1 MADGPATTRAAP
13 VIAALFAASR
23 RMELRLAGDPTD
35 LPPRPSPL
43 TLKADVWASVL
54 DSLGLGERYADVVR
68 GLRDGFDFE
77 IPRITDTAVA
87 SNAPSTRTHQNAL
100 RDIVLKERKRGAY
113 IGPFSNA
120 ADVQAVL
127 HNPFQSMP
135 LSLIP
140 KPPDKFRLIQN
151 FSATQPFL
159 RRGAKWWVG
168 AEGRRYDE
176 SYEYPLRAVTNA
188 GREDGWHYGDDEIE
202 SLADEL
208 GLPLHKPTPWSSTFS
223 YAGYLFSIFD
233 RRAGLPAV
241 KVATY
246 RADIDAWLSQ
256 SVHRL
261 EDSQRLLGRLL
272 HASPVVLDAPR
283 HLTRLIGFVNIAVRS
298 NAHPRAQRHGSA
310 ALDKDIEWWREHLCG
325 EEVWRSISQYAPK
338 DINLFVDASSDWGVG
353 IWWDGHSASYRLHPD
368 WRSRGD
374 GRDIQF
380 AEALAIEVGLLHVL
394 STGFRSAALVVYT
407 DNTGVQFGV
416 PRGRMRNAAA
426 TSVIDRIHALQV
438 DRDVVIHTR
447 RVASADNPADG
458 PSRGIRKE
466 PGLPTIVLP
475 ALVAAEFLP
484 HWQSPAGRR

>member
-151 FSATQPFL
+151 FSAT
-159 RRGAKWWVG
+159 VG
-168 AEGRRYDE
+168 TSPA
-176 SYEYPLRAVTNA
+176 TN
-188 GREDGWHYGDDEIE
+188 
-202 SLADEL
+202 EL
-208 GLPLHKPTPWSSTFS
+208 IPRSWATTWSTFRQIV
-223 YAGYLFSIFD
+223 ANIL
-233 RRAGLPAV
+233 ALP
-241 KVATY
+241 
-246 RADIDAWLSQ
+246 S
-256 SVHRL
+256 
-261 EDSQRLLGRLL
+261 DS
-272 HASPVVLDAPR
+272 
-283 HLTRLIGFVNIAVRS
+283 
-298 NAHPRAQRHGSA
+298 
-310 ALDKDIEWWREHLCG
+310 
-325 EEVWRSISQYAPK
+325 
-338 DINLFVDASSDWGVG
+338 
-353 IWWDGHSASYRLHPD
+353 
-368 WRSRGD
+368 
-374 GRDIQF
+374 
-380 AEALAIEVGLLHVL
+380 
-394 STGFRSAALVVYT
+394 
-407 DNTGVQFGV
+407 
-416 PRGRMRNAAA
+416 
-426 TSVIDRIHALQV
+426 
-438 DRDVVIHTR
+438 
-447 RVASADNPADG
+447 
-458 PSRGIRKE
+458 
-466 PGLPTIVLP
+466 
-475 ALVAAEFLP
+475 
-484 HWQSPAGRR
+484 

>member
-1 MADGPATTRAAP
+1 FRARGFGPLGRW
-13 VIAALFAASR
+13 VDDILFFRVRVVSI
-23 RMELRLAGDPTD
+23 
-35 LPPRPSPL
+35 
-43 TLKADVWASVL
+43 ASVNAQRADIHGSL
-54 DSLGLGERYADVVR
+54 D
-68 GLRDGFDFE
+68 
-77 IPRITDTAVA
+77 
-87 SNAPSTRTHQNAL
+87 Q
-100 RDIVLKERKRGAY
+100 
-113 IGPFSNA
+113 
-120 ADVQAVL
+120 
-127 HNPFQSMP
+127 
-135 LSLIP
+135 
-140 KPPDKFRLIQN
+140 
-151 FSATQPFL
+151 QPFL

-176 SYEYPLRAVTNA
+176 SYEYPLRAATNA

-438 DRDVVIHTR
+438 DRDVVIHIR